1 MLLTTRNPMFPKL
14 KHSIQF
20 LKTLEGRVKGY
31 VLHGDKSGPGFVLTS
46 TEEDTLCKYLI
57 NTTDR
62 SFSLTK
68 NIVMVYSL
76 AVAKI

>member
-14 KHSIQF
+14 QNSIQF

-31 VLHGDKSGPGFVLTS
+31 VFVLTS

-62 SFSLTK
+62 GFSLTK
-68 NIVMVYSL
+68 NTVMVYSL